1 MCERLMQAMPMN
13 RFLDFMRLDSGN
25 DDEDDDDGYV
35 NDVDEEEDRRSRRN
49 KRNSRY
55 DDDDD
60 EDEEHGS
67 LFRSKER
74 GQSEQGRR
82 SAAPQQRLQPG
93 RPLVDAGQEV
103 RVFKPT
109 NLDEARKVTDTL
121 LNRQSAVLN
130 LEGLD
135 LMMAQRI
142 IDFVGG
148 SNYAIHGHFT
158 RISNFIFLF
167 TPRDV
172 DIAGDISENAE
183 AADVQRDAPTQ
194 QPAGNAGLNFQFGQQ
209 N

>member
-1 MCERLMQAMPMN
+1 MSK
-13 RFLDFMRLDSGN
+13 FLDFMRLDSGSN
-25 DDEDDDDGYV
+25 EDEDDGYV
-35 NDVDEEEDRRSRRN
+35 NDVDDEDEPRPRRR
-49 KRNSRY
+49 RNSRY
-55 DDDDD
+55 DE
-60 EDEEHGS
+60 EDEEDEDRG
-67 LFRSKER
+67 LFRR
-74 GQSEQGRR
+74 GNQDSGRR
-82 SAAPQQRLQPG
+82 QAPAPRPAQQPG

-121 LNRQSAVLN
+121 LNKQSAVLN

-135 LMMAQRI
+135 LLMAQRI

-172 DIAGDISENAE
+172 DIAGDISENVE
-183 AADVQRDAPTQ
+183 ASDVQGTPAAAPR
-194 QPAGNAGLNFQFGQQ
+194 PSGNSGLNFQFAQQ
-209 N
+209 S